1 MPEQVLACSGDSFG
15 VELIVKQLLE
25 MNRYICCANQQI
37 VIIGIYNPGKRF
49 HAAWCDDHA
58 IAAKWN
64 VLETNEL
71 FFEQLCTSFQDE
83 EPGKPLIFKEK
94 KISDVRFYRSYV
106 AYCLSTTK
114 RCLER
119 GSTTKRCLDYVNYWA
134 IVSKCLSILLQP
146 ECRRG
151 LQP

>member
-106 AYCLSTTK
+106 AYWWGMVDSNHRRHCQQIYSAEKHQIILVS
-114 RCLER
+114 LE
-119 GSTTKRCLDYVNYWA
+119 KYPN
-134 IVSKCLSILLQP
+134 IP
-146 ECRRG
+146 
-151 LQP
+151 